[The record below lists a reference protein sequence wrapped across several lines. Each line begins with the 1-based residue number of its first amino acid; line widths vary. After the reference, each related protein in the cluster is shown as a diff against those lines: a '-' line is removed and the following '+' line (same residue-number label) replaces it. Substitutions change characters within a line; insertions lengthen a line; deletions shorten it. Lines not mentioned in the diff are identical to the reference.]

1 MKRIIAILLALI
13 MIFAFAAC
21 KGKDDK
27 NDTTAESSQD
37 ANADVQDTQTG
48 DAESN
53 AAESTADDSTA
64 VAPSEGGSE
73 AATQGQQGGQQ
84 GNKPAAEIKAP
95 VNGSKAE
102 IVAFFNKYASAMKS
116 YTGKVSVKR
125 VQGTTSK
132 INSLNPDKILGI
144 DLIAKA
150 EPLLPNDYPKTATKT
165 FNGGKASD
173 GTTLASFLPAAKRAS
188 YKVDPA
194 GVKAASCVKQGSG
207 WKVSITLVTESG
219 EGLTFVPKH
228 HGSCFDTLSLTPD
241 DFKPFSRRARRLI
254 IRAARSLSCS
264 TRTVLSRASMSA
276 SRQMLSANLPSVIAM
291 LVSMLTSP
299 AHGSSSTI
307 SLINRNFIKI
317 WVCRLARQT
326 FSAFNVG

>member
-1 MKRIIAILLALI
+1 MLCPKDERRQIMKKIIALLLALA

-21 KGKDDK
+21 KSKDDNK
-27 NDTTAESSQD
+27 DTTADSTQG
-37 ANADVQDTQTG
+37 AGADVQDTQAGGEDTT
-48 DAESN
+48 
-53 AAESTADDSTA
+53 AAEAPSGDSTA
-64 VAPSEGGSE
+64 APSEGGSE
-73 AATQGQQGGQQ
+73 AATQGQQGGSQGGQQ

-132 INSLNPDKILGI
+132 INSITGGSA
-144 DLIAKA
+144 IAKIA
-150 EPLLPNDYPKTATKT
+150 QPLLPNDYPKTDNKT

-194 GVKAASCVKQGSG
+194 GVKSASCVKQGSG

-219 EGLTFVPKH
+219 EGLTYVPKY
-228 HGSCFDTLSLTPD
+228 HGSCFDTLSLTKDSFGPFEPVSTKVNYQSGTFTFVLNANGTLASINVSEPANVICKLKKGVSID
-241 DFKPFSRRARRLI
+241 ADF
-254 IRAARSLSCS
+254 
-264 TRTVLSRASMSA
+264 TGTW
-276 SRQMLSANLPSVIAM
+276 Q
-291 LVSMLTSP
+291 
-299 AHGSSSTI
+299 
-307 SLINRNFIKI
+307 
-317 WVCRLARQT
+317 QQYT
-326 FSAFNVG
+326 FVY

>member
-1 MKRIIAILLALI
+1 MAEDALPKDERRQTMKRIIAILLALI

-48 DAESN
+48 AAESN

-73 AATQGQQGGQQ
+73 AATQGQQGGSQGGQQ

-132 INSLNPDKILGI
+132 INSITGGSAIAGI
-144 DLIAKA
+144 A
-150 EPLLPNDYPKTATKT
+150 EPCFPTTIRRPTTRPSTAAKLPTAQLLQASCPRQSALPIKSIPQASSLLP
-165 FNGGKASD
+165 ASSRAAA
-173 GTTLASFLPAAKRAS
+173 GRSAS
-188 YKVDPA
+188 
-194 GVKAASCVKQGSG
+194 
-207 WKVSITLVTESG
+207 
-219 EGLTFVPKH
+219 
-228 HGSCFDTLSLTPD
+228 LSLP
-241 DFKPFSRRARRLI
+241 
-254 IRAARSLSCS
+254 RAARDLHMFPS
-264 TRTVLSRASMSA
+264 TTAPASTLSR
-276 SRQMLSANLPSVIAM
+276 
-291 LVSMLTSP
+291 
-299 AHGSSSTI
+299 
-307 SLINRNFIKI
+307 
-317 WVCRLARQT
+317 
-326 FSAFNVG
+326 

>member
-1 MKRIIAILLALI
+1 MAEDALPKEERRQTMKRIIAILLALI

-48 DAESN
+48 AAESN

-73 AATQGQQGGQQ
+73 AATQGQQGGSQGGQQ

-132 INSLNPDKILGI
+132 INSITGGSAIAGI
-144 DLIAKA
+144 A
-150 EPLLPNDYPKTATKT
+150 EPLLPNDYPKTDNKT

-194 GVKAASCVKQGSG
+194 GVKSASCVKQGSG

-219 EGLTFVPKH
+219 EGLTYVPKH
-228 HGSCFDTLSLTPD
+228 HGSCFDTLSLTKDSFGPFEPVSTKVNYQSGTFTFVLNANGTLASINVSEPANVVCKLKKGISID
-241 DFKPFSRRARRLI
+241 ADF
-254 IRAARSLSCS
+254 
-264 TRTVLSRASMSA
+264 TGTW
-276 SRQMLSANLPSVIAM
+276 Q
-291 LVSMLTSP
+291 
-299 AHGSSSTI
+299 
-307 SLINRNFIKI
+307 
-317 WVCRLARQT
+317 QQYT
-326 FSAFNVG
+326 FAY

>member
-1 MKRIIAILLALI
+1 MAEDALPKDERRQTMKRIIAILLALI

-173 GTTLASFLPAAKRAS
+173 GTTLASFMPAAKRAS

-219 EGLTFVPKH
+219 EGLTFVPTH
-228 HGSCFDTLSLTPD
+228 HGSCFDTLSLTKNSFGPFEPVSTKVNYQSGTFTFVLNANGTLASINVSEPANVVCKLKKGISID
-241 DFKPFSRRARRLI
+241 ADF
-254 IRAARSLSCS
+254 
-264 TRTVLSRASMSA
+264 TGTW
-276 SRQMLSANLPSVIAM
+276 Q
-291 LVSMLTSP
+291 
-299 AHGSSSTI
+299 
-307 SLINRNFIKI
+307 
-317 WVCRLARQT
+317 QQYT
-326 FSAFNVG
+326 FAY

>member
-53 AAESTADDSTA
+53 AAESTADDTA

-73 AATQGQQGGQQ
+73 AATQGQQGGSQGGQQ

-95 VNGSKAE
+95 VNGSKAD
-102 IVAFFNKYASAMKS
+102 IVAFFNKYATAMKQ
-116 YTGKVSVKR
+116 YKGKVTVKR

-132 INSLNPDKILGI
+132 INSLDPNKILGV
-144 DLIAKA
+144 DLVAKA
-150 EPLLPNDYPKTATKT
+150 EPLLPNDYPKTATQT
-165 FNGGKASD
+165 FNGGKAAD
-173 GTTLASFLPAAKRAS
+173 GTTLASFLPASKRAA
-188 YKVDPA
+188 YNVNPA
-194 GVKAASCVKQGSG
+194 GVKSASCVKQGNG
-207 WKVSITLVTESG
+207 WKVSITLVVESG
-219 EGLTFVPKH
+219 DGLTFVPTH

-241 DFKPFSRRARRLI
+241 DFKPFNPKSTKVTYQSGTFTFVLRADGTL
-254 IRAARSLSCS
+254 
-264 TRTVLSRASMSA
+264 ASISV
-276 SRQMLSANLPSVIAM
+276 SEPANV
-291 LVSMLTSP
+291 
-299 AHGSSSTI
+299 
-307 SLINRNFIKI
+307 
-317 WVCRLARQT
+317 VCRLT
-326 FSAFNVG
+326 FGNSNVGIDANFTGTWQQQYTFAY

>member
-21 KGKDDK
+21 KGKDDNK
-27 NDTTAESSQD
+27 DTTADSTQG
-37 ANADVQDTQTG
+37 AGADVQDTQTG

-132 INSLNPDKILGI
+132 INSITGGSA
-144 DLIAKA
+144 IAKIA
-150 EPLLPNDYPKTATKT
+150 EPLLPNDYPKTDNKT

-173 GTTLASFLPAAKRAS
+173 GTTLASFLPAAGA
-188 YKVDPA
+188 
-194 GVKAASCVKQGSG
+194 
-207 WKVSITLVTESG
+207 
-219 EGLTFVPKH
+219 
-228 HGSCFDTLSLTPD
+228 
-241 DFKPFSRRARRLI
+241 
-254 IRAARSLSCS
+254 
-264 TRTVLSRASMSA
+264 
-276 SRQMLSANLPSVIAM
+276 
-291 LVSMLTSP
+291 
-299 AHGSSSTI
+299 
-307 SLINRNFIKI
+307 
-317 WVCRLARQT
+317 
-326 FSAFNVG
+326 

>member
-53 AAESTADDSTA
+53 AAESTADDTA

-73 AATQGQQGGQQ
+73 AATQGQQGGSQGGQQ

-95 VNGSKAE
+95 VNGSKAD
-102 IVAFFNKYASAMKS
+102 IVAFFNKYATAMKQ
-116 YTGKVSVKR
+116 YKGKVTVKR

-132 INSLNPDKILGI
+132 INSLDPNKILGV
-144 DLIAKA
+144 DLVAKA
-150 EPLLPNDYPKTATKT
+150 EPLLPNDYPKTATQT
-165 FNGGKASD
+165 FNGGKAAD
-173 GTTLASFLPAAKRAS
+173 GTTLASFLPASKRAA
-188 YKVDPA
+188 YNVNPA
-194 GVKAASCVKQGSG
+194 GVKSASCVKQGNG
-207 WKVSITLVTESG
+207 WKVSITLVVESG
-219 EGLTFVPKH
+219 EGLTFVPTH

-241 DFKPFSRRARRLI
+241 DFKPFNPKSTKVTYQSGTFTFVLRADGTL
-254 IRAARSLSCS
+254 
-264 TRTVLSRASMSA
+264 ASISV
-276 SRQMLSANLPSVIAM
+276 SEPANV
-291 LVSMLTSP
+291 
-299 AHGSSSTI
+299 
-307 SLINRNFIKI
+307 
-317 WVCRLARQT
+317 VCRLT
-326 FSAFNVG
+326 FGNSNVGIDANFTGTWQQQYTFAY

>member
-1 MKRIIAILLALI
+1 MAEDALPKDERRKIMKKIIALLLALA

-27 NDTTAESSQD
+27 NDTTAESTQG
-37 ANADVQDTQTG
+37 AGADVQDTQTG

-53 AAESTADDSTA
+53 AAESTADDTA

-73 AATQGQQGGQQ
+73 AATQGQQGGSQGGQQ

-102 IVAFFNKYASAMKS
+102 IVAFFNKYATAMKQ
-116 YTGKVSVKR
+116 YKGKVTVNR

-132 INSLNPDKILGI
+132 INSLDPNKILGI

-194 GVKAASCVKQGSG
+194 GVKSASCVKQGSG

-219 EGLTFVPKH
+219 EGLTYVPKY
-228 HGSCFDTLSLTPD
+228 HGSCFDTLSLTKDSFGPFEPVSTKVNYQSGTFTFVLNAD
-241 DFKPFSRRARRLI
+241 GTLASINVSEPANVICKLKKGISIDADF
-254 IRAARSLSCS
+254 
-264 TRTVLSRASMSA
+264 T
-276 SRQMLSANLPSVIAM
+276 
-291 LVSMLTSP
+291 
-299 AHGSSSTI
+299 G
-307 SLINRNFIKI
+307 I
-317 WVCRLARQT
+317 WQQQYT
-326 FSAFNVG
+326 FVY